1 MARPSPLSDDDDD
14 DDRFETGRPAPLSA
28 PYALGPKTLLGRT
41 SLMPMGAG
49 AIKKPVITTAVVGST
64 PTKPQRFATLDFATP
79 GSGTPSRMQHLI
91 TPMSQANVGRS
102 PLATSCTSGQPQQW
116 AFTPIATPSP
126 SYCFSLFES
135 QRWGPALVDTTPGA
149 KAAAALAKP
158 APAPNALSTALGTSA
173 AMAAV
178 PSPQLVAPESPQTTR
193 VFQLAPQQTIRERW
207 SSPADDEE
215 DQSDDDSD
223 DGCLQQVQAM
233 RSVEDVPEPPPG
245 ALHPSLGSEGHVAGT
260 CKRCCFFPR
269 GRCSNG
275 YECEFCHYE
284 HDKRKRKN
292 KKKGKRMV
300 TMVGPKHLPS
310 YQTGASVAMG
320 LGVQVAM
327 GGAVLTSAQGI
338 AAAPSMMLH
347 GIHQQQHCLLNVAY
361 HGQMAPAYQA
371 PQIVQGS
378 YVYGTSQMS
387 GYGMQQD
394 AQYAYYSNAMPSAPV
409 EMQQF
414 YQMADGSTC
423 ILQQPLTMMTAPPCV
438 AATFG
443 MPQQANSQVVMLEPA
458 MMSQLVA
465 PEIRAPG
472 VAELCAPPPPPPQSP
487 KVVRSFAISSSS
499 LSPPLAPPTGSPKVV
514 AGALG

>member
-1 MARPSPLSDDDDD
+1 
-14 DDRFETGRPAPLSA
+14 
-28 PYALGPKTLLGRT
+28 
-41 SLMPMGAG
+41 MGAG

-499 LSPPLAPPTGSPKVV
+499 LSPPLAPPTGSPKARGLRGEF
-514 AGALG
+514 AGRSRDIGQCADLLVFA